1 MQYLLSY
8 REHFGHKHPKYSD
21 TLLDYGFYLLNV
33 DNICQSVAIY
43 QVGGSERQQKYS
55 CSLMSR
61 TMLFG
66 NASSFFFFS
75 YISRRHLIF
84 DSLYL
89 GARTSML
96 PQPMKTWP
104 TPHMCISTA
113 LENLIM
119 LCECNESNTTLFS
132 GQSANCIRHEFLRG
146 GSTPSWLILV
156 LCLCTQC
163 SGY

>member
-1 MQYLLSY
+1 MQYLLSC

-66 NASSFFFFS
+66 NTSSFFFFS

-113 LENLIM
+113 LGNLTM

-146 GSTPSWLILV
+146 GSTLS
-156 LCLCTQC
+156 
-163 SGY
+163 

>member
-1 MQYLLSY
+1 MQYLLSC

-43 QVGGSERQQKYS
+43 QVGGSERQQKCR

-61 TMLFG
+61 AMLFG
-66 NASSFFFFS
+66 KASSFFFFS
-75 YISRRHLIF
+75 YISRRHSIF

-113 LENLIM
+113 LGNLTM
-119 LCECNESNTTLFS
+119 LCEYNETDTRSFS
-132 GQSANCIRHEFLRG
+132 VQSTNYIRYEFLLG
-146 GSTPSWLILV
+146 GSTPSWLILM